1 MKLSKA
7 QIRKEIEKISSSYTS
22 DEIFSSPY
30 YSEILQAIVTSA
42 CESLNRIPYVDAICD
57 EESDFTACTEG
68 LTVRINTLG
77 PLIRDRDTNWEKYVN
92 CVGHVIHECGHVLFT
107 DFIEMMNTIY
117 AWTDTKFSF
126 YPEKPQVEGIDV
138 DEIISYLDE
147 HPNYKKMFLY
157 EMKNIQNIM
166 EDVYIENA
174 LFEKFDGVATLGLA
188 RSREELYRQA
198 PREDEIY
205 DRVLDG
211 EISPLIAF
219 SQILLTK
226 RTGYPVKEAEYLN
239 NDQKQVKD
247 LVDSYMNMCEEEIDN
262 LKWETD
268 GRKRCNLLNRILV
281 KVKPLL
287 PEPDDNEDLEDPEA
301 AISEMIRKLLEDL
314 SEDQGEDDG
323 KKDQNGEGSS
333 VDYSSETAESQTTQS
348 SELSNQAGMSAV
360 PKGSSRP
367 IGSKGLNQQEA
378 EQSKQQSSQNAGSSS
393 ACKHKFEQAI
403 KEMAEKEF
411 EEKDEQSHSKALQ
424 SEADEIVGDVKNGR
438 GNVSG
443 FERIETN
450 RIQVKE
456 GHMNIY
462 RNVYEEV
469 SDTSRHLAKKLSN
482 LLKDR
487 KTESSDSGYLMGQR
501 FNARDVVHNDGKY
514 FSKISTP
521 DGKLRVCFGI
531 LVDESGSMYGRKS
544 EDARRATI
552 LLEDT
557 LRNLDVPFCICGH
570 TTTGNDD
577 VLINSYVDFDT
588 NDGKDR
594 YRLAQIQAI
603 ANNIDGA
610 AITYIGEKLLK
621 RPEEQKVLIVISDGQ
636 PCGPSFYSVD
646 ADEDT
651 ALAVKH
657 YRKKGINVF
666 GAVVDEWENVSR
678 LYGEQYAFDC
688 KDGKELEK
696 QLIRLVK
703 RYIRSN

>member
-7 QIRKEIEKISSSYTS
+7 EIRREIEKISSSYTS

-107 DFIEMMNTIY
+107 DFIEMMNMIY

-205 DRVLDG
+205 DGVLEG
-211 EISPLIAF
+211 KISPLIAF
-219 SQILLTK
+219 SQILLCK
-226 RTGYPVKEAEYLN
+226 RTGYPLKEAEYLN
-239 NDQKQVKD
+239 SDQKQVKD
-247 LVDSYMNMCEEEIDN
+247 LIDSYMDMCEQEIDS

-268 GRKRCNLLNRILV
+268 GRKRCILLNRILV

-287 PEPDDNEDLEDPEA
+287 PEPDDNEDLEDPQA
-301 AISEMIRKLLEDL
+301 AINEMIRKLLEDL
-314 SEDQGEDDG
+314 REDQGEGDDS
-323 KKDQNGEGSS
+323 QSEEGSS
-333 VDYSSETAESQTTQS
+333 DYSSQEAESQTAQS
-348 SELSNQAGMSAV
+348 SELSKQAGMSAV

-367 IGSKGLNQQEA
+367 IGSQGLNQQTA
-378 EQSKQQSSQNAGSSS
+378 EQSKQQSSQNASSSS
-393 ACKHKFEQAI
+393 ACRHKFEQAMMEI
-403 KEMAEKEF
+403 AQKEF
-411 EEKDEQSHSKALQ
+411 EEKDEKSHSEALQ
-424 SEADEIVGDVKNGR
+424 SEADEIAGDVKNGR

-443 FERIETN
+443 FGRIKTN
-450 RIQVKE
+450 RIQVRE
-456 GHMNIY
+456 GHIDIY

-487 KTESSDSGYLMGQR
+487 ETESSDSGYLMGQR

-514 FSKISTP
+514 FSRISTP

-531 LVDESGSMYGRKS
+531 LVDESGSMYGHKS

-666 GAVVDEWENVSR
+666 GAVVDEWEKVSS

-688 KDGKELEK
+688 KDGKELER

-703 RYIRSN
+703 RYIRKS

>member
-7 QIRKEIEKISSSYTS
+7 QIRREIEKISSSYTS

-107 DFIEMMNTIY
+107 DFIEMMNMIY
-117 AWTDTKFSF
+117 AWMDTKFSF

-205 DRVLDG
+205 DGVLEG
-211 EISPLIAF
+211 KISPLIAF
-219 SQILLTK
+219 SQILLCR
-226 RTGYPVKEAEYLN
+226 RTGYPLKEAEYLDA
-239 NDQKQVKD
+239 DQKQVKG
-247 LVDSYMNMCEEEIDN
+247 LIDSYMDMCEQEIDS

-287 PEPDDNEDLEDPEA
+287 PEPDDYEDLEDPQA
-301 AISEMIRKLLEDL
+301 AINEMIRKLLEDL
-314 SEDQGEDDG
+314 SEDQGEGDDSQS
-323 KKDQNGEGSS
+323 KEGSS
-333 VDYSSETAESQTTQS
+333 ADYSSQEVESQTAQS
-348 SELSNQAGMSAV
+348 SELSKQAGMSSV

-367 IGSKGLNQQEA
+367 VGSHGLNQQAA

-393 ACKHKFEQAI
+393 ACRHKFEQAM
-403 KEMAEKEF
+403 KEMAQKEF
-411 EEKDEQSHSKALQ
+411 EEKDEKSHSETLQ
-424 SEADEIVGDVKNGR
+424 SEADEIADDVKNGR

-443 FERIETN
+443 FGRIKTS
-450 RIQVKE
+450 RIQVRE
-456 GHMNIY
+456 GHIDIY

-487 KTESSDSGYLMGQR
+487 ETESSDSGYLMGQR

-514 FSKISTP
+514 FSRISVP
-521 DGKLRVCFGI
+521 DGKLKVCFGI

-646 ADEDT
+646 PDEDT
-651 ALAVKH
+651 VLAIKQ
-657 YRKKGINVF
+657 YRKKGINII
-666 GAVVDEWENVSR
+666 GAVVDEWEKVSH

-688 KDGKELEK
+688 KDGKELER

-703 RYIRSN
+703 RYIRNN

>member
-7 QIRKEIEKISSSYTS
+7 EIRREIEKISSSYAS

-30 YSEILQAIVTSA
+30 YVEILQAIVTSA
-42 CESLNRIPYVDAICD
+42 CESLNRIPFVDADCD

-68 LTVRINTLG
+68 TTIRINTLG
-77 PLIRDRDTNWEKYVN
+77 PLIRERDTNWEKYVN

-107 DFIEMMNTIY
+107 DFIEMMNMLD
-117 AWTDTKFSF
+117 AWMEERFSF
-126 YPEKPQVEGIDV
+126 YPEKPKVEGADTDAIV
-138 DEIISYLDE
+138 KYLDE
-147 HPNYKKMFLY
+147 HPNYRKMFIC

-205 DRVLDG
+205 DKVLDG
-211 EISPLIAF
+211 RISPLIGF
-219 SQILLTK
+219 SQILLCK
-226 RTGYPVKEAEYLN
+226 RTGYPIKEADYLSS
-239 NDQKQVKD
+239 DQKQVKE
-247 LVDSYMNMCEEEIDN
+247 LIESYMNLCEEEIDA
-262 LKWETD
+262 LKWESD
-268 GRKRCNLLNRILV
+268 GRKRCALLNSIMV

-287 PEPDDNEDLEDPEA
+287 PEPEDNEDLANPEE
-301 AISEMIRKLLEDL
+301 AISEMIRKLLDQL
-314 SEDQGEDDG
+314 SSAQ
-323 KKDQNGEGSS
+323 QNGEDWSS
-333 VDYSSETAESQTTQS
+333 VSDYSLQTAESQMDQS
-348 SELSNQAGMSAV
+348 SSLSKQAGMSAV
-360 PKGSSRP
+360 PRGSSRP
-367 IGSKGLNQQEA
+367 VNSNQLDKDA
-378 EQSKQQSSQNAGSSS
+378 SQQSQQQSCQNAQSNS
-393 ACKHKFEQAI
+393 ACKHKFEQAV

-411 EEKDEQSHSKALQ
+411 EEKDEASHSSELQ
-424 SEADEIVGDVKNGR
+424 NEADEIVADVKNGR

-443 FERIETN
+443 FGVIHTN
-450 RIQVKE
+450 RIQVRS
-456 GHMNIY
+456 GHMEAYNNIY
-462 RNVYEEV
+462 AEISN
-469 SDTSRHLAKKLSN
+469 TSRHLAKKLSN

-487 KTESSDSGYLMGQR
+487 EIESSDSGYLMGQK
-501 FNARDVVHNDGKY
+501 FNARDVIHNDGKY
-514 FSKISTP
+514 FSRISVP

-531 LVDESGSMYGRKS
+531 LVDESGSMYGRKAK
-544 EDARRATI
+544 DARRATI

-557 LRNLDVPFCICGH
+557 LRSLGVPFCICGH
-570 TTTGNDD
+570 TTTGCDD
-577 VLINSYVDFDT
+577 VMINSYVDFDT

-594 YRLAQIQAI
+594 YRLAEIQAI

-636 PCGPSFYSVD
+636 PCGPSFYSID

-666 GAVVDEWENVSR
+666 GAVIDEWENVSR

-688 KDGKELEK
+688 QDGRELER

-703 RYIRSN
+703 RYIKNIY

>member
-107 DFIEMMNTIY
+107 DFIEMMNMIY

-205 DRVLDG
+205 DRVLEG
-211 EISPLIAF
+211 KISPLIAF
-219 SQILLTK
+219 SQILLCK
-226 RTGYPVKEAEYLN
+226 RTGYPLKEAEYLN
-239 NDQKQVKD
+239 TDQKQVKD
-247 LVDSYMNMCEEEIDN
+247 LIDSYMDMCEQEIDS

-268 GRKRCNLLNRILV
+268 GRKRCILLNRILV

-287 PEPDDNEDLEDPEA
+287 PEPDDNENLEDPQA
-301 AISEMIRKLLEDL
+301 AINEMIRKLLEDFN
-314 SEDQGEDDG
+314 EDQGEGDDS
-323 KKDQNGEGSS
+323 QSEEGSS
-333 VDYSSETAESQTTQS
+333 ADYSSREAESQTAQS
-348 SELSNQAGMSAV
+348 SELSKQAGMSSV

-367 IGSKGLNQQEA
+367 VGSQGLNQQAA

-393 ACKHKFEQAI
+393 ACRHKFEQAM
-403 KEMAEKEF
+403 KEMAQKEF
-411 EEKDEQSHSKALQ
+411 EEKDEKSHSETLQ
-424 SEADEIVGDVKNGR
+424 SEADEIADDVKNGR

-443 FERIETN
+443 FGRIKTS
-450 RIQVKE
+450 RIQVRE
-456 GHMNIY
+456 GHIDIY

-487 KTESSDSGYLMGQR
+487 ETESSDSGYLMGQR

-514 FSKISTP
+514 FSRVSVP
-521 DGKLRVCFGI
+521 DGKLKVCFGV

-646 ADEDT
+646 PDEDT
-651 ALAVKH
+651 VLAIKQ
-657 YRKKGINVF
+657 YRKKGINIF
-666 GAVVDEWENVSR
+666 GAVVDEWEKVSH

-688 KDGKELEK
+688 KDGKELER

-703 RYIRSN
+703 RYIRNN